1 MNVFTEDQRRRRK
14 ETELAGLRL
23 KPLFGAD
30 TTDGF
35 KVTRIDLK
43 TAGAKTWEMNN
54 SEGFLDIWLNLKN
67 SFRLKNNIVSK
78 NIEDNSITFVTSRY
92 SKVSIQFEGNS
103 IYKCFHF
110 KIGKEFISKSIPIT
124 SGSLSPITQYL
135 LSNRSEAPDIMCSS
149 APLMLT
155 LREFATALE
164 RPPIMAV
171 AKSLFYTA
179 KTQELLAYTMFDTGK
194 KELFCSRQKRVTNE
208 RVSRIKRLLKD
219 QMAEPPTL
227 KQMAESVGCSQYY
240 MSRIFSKEAGMT
252 IPQYLRE
259 IRIEH
264 AAELLRT
271 GQCNVTEAAFEVG
284 YNSPSHFS
292 QAFCQKLGVCPAL
305 YSKSLGSKAE

>member
-1 MNVFTEDQRRRRK
+1 MNVFGEDQRRRSK
-14 ETELAGLRL
+14 ETELAGLRF

-35 KVTRIDLK
+35 KVTRIDFK
-43 TAGAKTWEMNN
+43 TAGAKTWEMSN
-54 SEGFLDIWLNLKN
+54 SENFLDIWLNLKN
-67 SFRLKNNIVSK
+67 SFRLKNNTVSK
-78 NIEDNSITFVTSRY
+78 NIEENSITFVASRN
-92 SKVSIQFEGNS
+92 SKISIQFEGNS

-110 KIGKEFISKSIPIT
+110 KIGKQFISKSIPIT

-135 LSNRSEAPDIMCSS
+135 LSNRSKAPDIMCSS

-155 LREFATALE
+155 LREFATGLE
-164 RPPIMAV
+164 RTPIMAV

-227 KQMAESVGCSQYY
+227 KQMAESVGCSQ
-240 MSRIFSKEAGMT
+240 
-252 IPQYLRE
+252 
-259 IRIEH
+259 
-264 AAELLRT
+264 
-271 GQCNVTEAAFEVG
+271 
-284 YNSPSHFS
+284 
-292 QAFCQKLGVCPAL
+292 
-305 YSKSLGSKAE
+305 